1 MVIYLLSFDIEFDIE
16 FKRSVIG
23 SVFSVDTTKEQYV
36 NNGSGGV
43 SDFLKCHLIGI
54 RVLT

>member
-23 SVFSVDTTKEQYV
+23 SVFSVDTTKEHDV
-36 NNGSGGV
+36 RVGG
-43 SDFLKCHLIGI
+43 
-54 RVLT
+54 